1 MPAELHAIR
10 GYSFE
15 SFAPLCGHTSAF
27 SSFFLRKSQ
36 SETLVSIRDSPNDAH
51 GFTYC
56 RLRVLHSTISAAMSS
71 VCISNPESGG
81 ERPTPFRAVLLHE
94 KMTGAGAN
102 RVKNFALALLEPAF
116 VSKTTQWD
124 LSKVEIGS
132 LSTLIDLQDAP
143 AEVVVISLRDGA
155 GLSSSL
161 RIWISKWILRR
172 RGMHS
177 AMVVL
182 FDSPGQETDF
192 ARRHLRNAAQRAG
205 IDFFTQTGTASE
217 EEAHFDE
224 LLLAV

>member
-1 MPAELHAIR
+1 M
-10 GYSFE
+10 
-15 SFAPLCGHTSAF
+15 
-27 SSFFLRKSQ
+27 
-36 SETLVSIRDSPNDAH
+36 
-51 GFTYC
+51 
-56 RLRVLHSTISAAMSS
+56 
-71 VCISNPESGG
+71 
-81 ERPTPFRAVLLHE
+81 
-94 KMTGAGAN
+94 
-102 RVKNFALALLEPAF
+102 KNFALALLEPAF